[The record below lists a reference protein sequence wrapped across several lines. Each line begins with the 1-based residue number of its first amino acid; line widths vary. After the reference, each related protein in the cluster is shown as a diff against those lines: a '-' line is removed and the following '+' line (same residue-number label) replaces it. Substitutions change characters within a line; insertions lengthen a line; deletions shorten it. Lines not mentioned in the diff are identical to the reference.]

1 MALYRRLVG
10 VLLVWDF
17 SQMLLPLCAFIP
29 ALIGWRRCMHA
40 PLGGEMSVCS
50 GILFYETL
58 LPLLLGLKALSPL
71 HFHDRYVLLLSRY
84 VTLFEFPFAAL
95 RTL

>member
-1 MALYRRLVG
+1 
-10 VLLVWDF
+10 
-17 SQMLLPLCAFIP
+17 
-29 ALIGWRRCMHA
+29 MHA